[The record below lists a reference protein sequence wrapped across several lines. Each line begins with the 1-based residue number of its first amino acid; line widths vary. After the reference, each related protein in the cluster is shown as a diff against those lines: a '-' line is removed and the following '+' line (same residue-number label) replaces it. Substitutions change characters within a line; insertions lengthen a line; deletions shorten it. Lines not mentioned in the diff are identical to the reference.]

1 VADLQGVSSDHQE
14 ENTMTEAMEIASNYI
29 ATWNATDAAERE
41 RLLANHWTR
50 DASYVDPL
58 MAAGSAA
65 ELSGMIGAVHDRFPG
80 FRFSLISKPDGH
92 NDWIRFSWGLGPEGA
107 DPIIEG
113 SDVVRVDSG
122 RMKSVV
128 GFLDKVPATA

>member
-1 VADLQGVSSDHQE
+1 
-14 ENTMTEAMEIASNYI
+14 MTEAMEIASNYI

-41 RLLANHWTR
+41 RLLADHWTS

-58 MAAGSAA
+58 MAAGNAA
-65 ELSGMIGAVHDRFPG
+65 ELSGMIGAVHERFPG
-80 FRFSLISKPDGH
+80 FRFSLISEPDGH

-113 SDVVRVDSG
+113 SDLVKVDSG

-128 GFLDKVPATA
+128 AFLDKVPTTA